1 MVHPWKLTWHW
12 KIPIFNRKYIFV
24 HGGFSISHVSFLGG
38 MYISNKLVFRQM
50 VFGKCYFGETN
61 KLYMFN
67 IFFCISP
74 YFKKWYFGKPRNVS
88 PVIRCH
94 KNYCQRKTLV
104 FWIYPRPSNGDM
116 FNLLPM
122 PLTSLYSGISNG
134 TMTSN
139 SDTWRSIRTGPPAK
153 DIVLV
158 VVTVT
163 GWEVDTP
170 CIEKWWLGTSVEFQR
185 FVENCLERDAAN
197 PKKNVDKRCLYCN
210 GLCAG

>member
-1 MVHPWKLTWHW
+1 MV
-12 KIPIFNRKYIFV
+12 
-24 HGGFSISHVSFLGG
+24 GFPFH
-38 MYISNKLVFRQM
+38 MLVFWE
-50 VFGKCYFGETN
+50 VCIFPTNWYFGKWYLANAISEKPTN
-61 KLYMFN
+61 CILFN

-74 YFKKWYFGKPRNVS
+74 YFQKWYFGKPRNVS
-88 PVIRCH
+88 PVIPCH
-94 KNYCQRKTLV
+94 KNYCQRKALV

-134 TMTSN
+134 AMTSN
-139 SDTWRSIRTGPPAK
+139 SDTWRSVRTGPPAK

-185 FVENCLERDAAN
+185 FVENWECVWNEMPQTR
-197 PKKNVDKRCLYCN
+197 KKM
-210 GLCAG
+210 